1 MPTFEKENLT
11 HSINFYRQTSYPHS
25 ACHAIQTLF
34 SLFIPFLVNIIL
46 ILLILPFIIKAL
58 SSEKG
63 YKNNYYCGG
72 LENKKGRE
80 ERTKRLGIQSC

>member
-11 HSINFYRQTSYPHS
+11 HSINFYRQRRYPQS
-25 ACHAIQTLF
+25 ACHAIQTIF

-58 SSEKG
+58 SSEKEC
-63 YKNNYYCGG
+63 KNNRE
-72 LENKKGRE
+72 LETRKGKE
-80 ERTKRLGIQSC
+80 ERYLELGI